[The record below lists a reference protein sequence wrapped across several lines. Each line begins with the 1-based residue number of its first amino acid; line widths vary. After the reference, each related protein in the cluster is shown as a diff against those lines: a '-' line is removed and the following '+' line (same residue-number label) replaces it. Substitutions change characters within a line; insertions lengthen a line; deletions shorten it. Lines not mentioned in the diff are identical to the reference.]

1 MKKMYHYKESG
12 LDNVWL
18 VNGFHVRQTSYG
30 EALSIEDV
38 EGLYHAIA
46 GGLIEKVGTLS
57 AKEVRFLRKRLGLSQ
72 KNLAMLLGG
81 DEQTVARWE
90 RGSTAIPA
98 AADRLLRAY
107 YREAKEGRARVQ
119 ELLTRL
125 AELDGQEHERPLR
138 LKWAKGGGAVQEWKT
153 AA

>member
-1 MKKMYHYKESG
+1 MYHYKESG

-18 VNGFHVRQTSYG
+18 VNGFRIRQTSYG

-46 GGLIEKVGTLS
+46 RGLVEKVGTLN
-57 AKEVRFLRKRLGLSQ
+57 AKEVRFLRKRLDLSQ
-72 KNLAMLLGG
+72 KNLAMLLGA
-81 DEQTVARWE
+81 DE
-90 RGSTAIPA
+90 
-98 AADRLLRAY
+98 
-107 YREAKEGRARVQ
+107 EGRAGVQ

-138 LKWAKGGGAVQEWKT
+138 LKWAKGSGALQEWRT